1 MDMHESTMPR
11 LKTTSGRME
20 KVDRL
25 GWAAGFALKS
35 YGVRIGVRSNDSS
48 VLDRVCEYL
57 PAGWQDSTT
66 PFVERMYSILVGGTG
81 SRANVRRFS
90 LLYGDHLR
98 LARSTNLADVFE
110 RFESDLRLFVGEFA
124 RHRVFVHAGV
134 VGWKGKAIV
143 IPGRSYS
150 GKSTLVAA
158 LVRAGATYYS
168 DEYAVFDSKGLVH
181 PFSKPL
187 EIRSEGEFKQS
198 RVTVGELGGKS
209 GIKPLPV
216 GIVLMTRYEIGAKW
230 RPRKLTP
237 GKGVREMLNNTVSAR
252 RSPEKALSTL
262 RHVAQQAQVLKGV
275 RGDTTAIVESL
286 LTRMDRIAERQARAS
301 CSND

>member
-1 MDMHESTMPR
+1 MVSQTNGMDESTMPR
-11 LKTTSGRME
+11 LKTTSAWMK

-25 GWAAGFALKS
+25 GWVAGFALKS
-35 YGVRIGVRSNDSS
+35 YGVRVGVRSNDASA
-48 VLDRVCEYL
+48 LNRVCEYL
-57 PAGWQDSTT
+57 PAGWQNSTA
-66 PFVERMYSILVGGTG
+66 PFVDRVYSLLVGGTG

-98 LARSTNLADVFE
+98 IARSTNLDDVFE

-124 RHRVFVHAGV
+124 THRVFVHAGV

-168 DEYAVFDSKGLVH
+168 DEYAVFDPKGLVH
-181 PFSKPL
+181 PFPKPL
-187 EIRSEGEFKQS
+187 EIRAEGEFRQA

-209 GIKPLPV
+209 GTKPLPV
-216 GIVLMTRYEIGAKW
+216 GLVLMTGYKRGATW
-230 RPRKLTP
+230 RPRKLSP
-237 GKGVREMLNNTVSAR
+237 GKGVLEMLYNTVSAR

-262 RHVAQQAQVLKGV
+262 QHVTKKAEVLKGT
-275 RGDTTAIVESL
+275 RGDTTAIVDAL
-286 LTRMDRIAERQARAS
+286 LRRMDRIAERG
-301 CSND
+301 